1 LVLGF
6 GPLVFAKFLFGLINL
21 SSGEPEMEKTNFVH
35 LHIYKLSEKL
45 ADEIWKI
52 VLRWNFFAKNTIGFQ
67 IVKAADSI
75 GANIAEGSGRGT
87 DPELRRFLRVSRG
100 SLYETQHWLR
110 RAYRRGLLTQSQV
123 DLLVPIV
130 NELTP
135 KLNSYLGSIGSLRR
149 RRS

>member
-1 LVLGF
+1 MVFGLLVLD
-6 GPLVFAKFLFGLINL
+6 LLCGLINL

-52 VLRWNFFAKNTIGFQ
+52 VTGWDFFAKNTVGIQ
-67 IVKAADSI
+67 IVKASDSV

-110 RAYRRGLLTQSQV
+110 RAYRRGLLSERQ
-123 DLLVPIV
+123 I
-130 NELTP
+130 NELLP
-135 KLNSYLGSIGSLRR
+135 ISSASFSDNL
-149 RRS
+149 